1 MANEL
6 QLIAAKALPALSGS
20 SVTYNVEKNI
30 YLTTGYT
37 SAAGNTYYRAIRMS
51 NRLVV
56 YYHIGQGY
64 CRTFLNGIT
73 LYAFDGTKVRTI
85 AEKYFNCRFFSE
97 CDAKQESI
105 RMLTTFMKGQAK
117 MLGTNVNENQLE
129 SFSRGLVQETFQRQ
143 LG

>member
-37 SAAGNTYYRAIRMS
+37 SAAGNTYYRAIRIS
-51 NRLVV
+51 NRLVI

-85 AEKYFNCRFFSE
+85 AEKSFNCHFFNE
-97 CDAKQESI
+97 LDAKQQSI
-105 RMLTTFMKGQAK
+105 SMLTDFMKSQAK
-117 MLGTNVNENQLE
+117 MLGANINENQIE
-129 SFSRGLVQETFQRQ
+129 SFSRGLIQETFQRQ

>member
-73 LYAFDGTKVRTI
+73 LYAFDGTQIRTI
-85 AEKYFNCRFFSE
+85 GQKFFSCRFFSE
-97 CDAKQESI
+97 YDAKQQSI
-105 RMLTTFMKGQAK
+105 SMLADFMKGQAK
-117 MLGTNVNENQLE
+117 MLGTRVNEDQLE
-129 SFSRGLVQETFQRQ
+129 SFSRGLIQETFQRQ